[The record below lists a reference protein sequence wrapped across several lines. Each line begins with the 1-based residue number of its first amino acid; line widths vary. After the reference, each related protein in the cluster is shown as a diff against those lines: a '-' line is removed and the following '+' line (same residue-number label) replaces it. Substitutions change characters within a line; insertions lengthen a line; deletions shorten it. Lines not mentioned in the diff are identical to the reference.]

1 MQWKKK
7 KKRLDVKNLT
17 SLNELREE
25 EKKTL
30 GSCKDSKRVMAGGRC
45 ASSSCQSRG
54 RTTEGGDGEKL
65 SSVHLNTPLSAKKE
79 WCVLADVCIWV
90 STSSLA
96 ACCAGRYKSR
106 CQAPWLVHASDREGG
121 ISPALAPGGT
131 LLVGRRQPASRAC
144 WLNLWMRRRKGVAAG

>member
-1 MQWKKK
+1 MQGIERAGLEEQANSFNRERRCASLMGRCERRERYINIYVLKQVRCSKKK
-7 KKRLDVKNLT
+7 ERERLDVKNLT
-17 SLNELREE
+17 NLNELREK

-79 WCVLADVCIWV
+79 
-90 STSSLA
+90 
-96 ACCAGRYKSR
+96 
-106 CQAPWLVHASDREGG
+106 
-121 ISPALAPGGT
+121 
-131 LLVGRRQPASRAC
+131 
-144 WLNLWMRRRKGVAAG
+144 